1 MYKLSESGKKTQFQI
16 NDLGK
21 TIGAKIT
28 TGKYLDK
35 TTLKKLISK
44 KGDVMFAHQKAQPAK
59 KTVTYVV
66 EDAETDKVTMME
78 QMRSSLRDNRSDL
91 SNSQLESYAVKEPV
105 FREGTYSHMMHMLSK
120 KIAVLP
126 FVKKDENLEKRK
138 ERFFNG
144 AKADA
149 EGEIY
154 HDVMKKIGYF

>member
-1 MYKLSESGKKTQFQI
+1 
-16 NDLGK
+16 
-21 TIGAKIT
+21 
-28 TGKYLDK
+28 
-35 TTLKKLISK
+35 
-44 KGDVMFAHQKAQPAK
+44 MFNHQKVQPAK

-66 EDAETDKVTMME
+66 EDAETDKVTLME
-78 QMRSSLRDNRSDL
+78 QQMKISLQRDNRSDL
-91 SNSQLESYAVKEPV
+91 SNSQLDSYAVKEPE

-138 ERFFNG
+138 ERFFSG